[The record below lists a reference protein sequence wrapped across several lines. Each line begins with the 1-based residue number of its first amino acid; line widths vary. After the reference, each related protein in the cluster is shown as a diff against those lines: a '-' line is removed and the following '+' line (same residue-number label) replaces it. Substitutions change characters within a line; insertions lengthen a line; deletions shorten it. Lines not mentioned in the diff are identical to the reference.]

1 MNINT
6 RLLKNEERAVF
17 ALRSLYEK
25 YGYAQYK
32 MGKFEE
38 YDLYVRNK
46 DFLVSDHII
55 TFTDTN
61 GKLMALKPD
70 VTLSIIK
77 NSKDTEKHIQK
88 VYYNENVYRVSKST
102 DSYREIMQTGLECI
116 GAIDDYCIYEVLSL
130 AAESLK
136 VISEDFVLDI
146 SHMGIVSKLI
156 SGLDLSI
163 NDEKEFIK
171 CLGEKNAHQIAE
183 ICRMAECDDET
194 KDKILSLVTLY
205 GSGKDVIEKLK
216 GKFMNECSEEIGQL
230 EMLISLLESAGFS
243 DKIHID
249 FSVTNNLGYYNGIVF
264 KGFVNGIFEEILS
277 GGQYDKLMKKMNRK
291 SRAIGFAV
299 YADTLERLGETKRE
313 FDVDTIILYDE
324 TSDIS
329 MLNDAVKMMT
339 SAGKSV
345 MAQKQ
350 IPSKI
355 KYRQLLK
362 LNEKGVEML
371 ENNA

>member
-1 MNINT
+1 
-6 RLLKNEERAVF
+6 
-17 ALRSLYEK
+17 
-25 YGYAQYK
+25 
-32 MGKFEE
+32 
-38 YDLYVRNK
+38 
-46 DFLVSDHII
+46 
-55 TFTDTN
+55 
-61 GKLMALKPD
+61 
-70 VTLSIIK
+70 
-77 NSKDTEKHIQK
+77 
-88 VYYNENVYRVSKST
+88 
-102 DSYREIMQTGLECI
+102 
-116 GAIDDYCIYEVLSL
+116 
-130 AAESLK
+130 
-136 VISEDFVLDI
+136 
-146 SHMGIVSKLI
+146 
-156 SGLDLSI
+156 
-163 NDEKEFIK
+163 
-171 CLGEKNAHQIAE
+171 
-183 ICRMAECDDET
+183 
-194 KDKILSLVTLY
+194 
-205 GSGKDVIEKLK
+205 
-216 GKFMNECSEEIGQL
+216 MNECSEEIGQL